1 MAKRTSPPPPPP
13 SVARARPQT
22 TSTRS
27 RRRASSVT
35 ERADERTSS
44 PRAVDRHAGSERART
59 AQQEAQQREASEQT
73 LVEATQDER
82 RCGDERHVR
91 RAGARRIE
99 GWTRLGE

>member
-1 MAKRTSPPPPPP
+1 MAKRTSTPPPPP
-13 SVARARPQT
+13 SVARA
-22 TSTRS
+22 SADDVDALEATR
-27 RRRASSVT
+27 VT